1 MSLRR
6 SLDMIAARVPAWKI
20 EWYTTLDSTQLEA
33 LRLAAQ
39 GAPHRTVIIA
49 QEQTAGQGRLGR
61 SWHSESAA
69 GLYLSCILRM
79 ALPAARL
86 PALTV
91 ALGLAVKK
99 AIEQVTELP
108 CDLRWPNDILIGNRK
123 VCGILTQLASDAV
136 IAGLGINV
144 SHTEFPPELAGT
156 ATSLR
161 LEGAGTFSREDLFV
175 ALLDAVNEYAERYAL
190 GDRES
195 ILFEFAEQSSYAVG
209 RRVIVEQDG
218 RTIRG
223 HTDGLDEN
231 GFLYVRQASGERVTI
246 LAGGVRPDD

>member
-6 SLDMIAARVPAWKI
+6 SLDMIAARVPAWRI
-20 EWYTTLDSTQLEA
+20 EWYVSLDSTQLEA
-33 LRLAAQ
+33 LRLAAH
-39 GAPHRTVIIA
+39 GAPHRTVVLA
-49 QEQTAGQGRLGR
+49 QEQTAGMGRLGR
-61 SWHSESAA
+61 QWHSAPGE
-69 GLYLSCILRM
+69 GLYLSCILRL
-79 ALPAARL
+79 ALPAGQL
-86 PALTV
+86 PAFTV

-99 AIEQVTELP
+99 AIEQVTELA
-108 CDLRWPNDILIGNRK
+108 CDLRWPNDVLIGERK
-123 VCGILTQLASDAV
+123 VCGILTQFADEAV
-136 IAGLGINV
+136 VAGIGINV
-144 SHTEFPPELAGT
+144 SHTEFPAELAAT

-209 RRVIVEQDG
+209 RKVAVEQEG
-218 RTIRG
+218 RTVRG
-223 HTDGLDEN
+223 YTDGLDEN
-231 GFLYVRQASGERVTI
+231 GFLCVRQGDGKRVTI